1 MINFDNSLPFRKVTY
16 YNTITLLHQ
25 LSYSHTSLL
34 ATPPVSAPSEPV
46 ELPAPA
52 EQAGSASRPA
62 PAFPTYR
69 ECRWPHARALCG
81 SVGHRYHDDATPDRC
96 GNKPASATDTA
107 HCSGTG
113 TQACAISSIPPLRHR
128 W

>member
-1 MINFDNSLPFRKVTY
+1 MINFDNSLPFRKVTF

-25 LSYSHTSLL
+25 LSSSHTSLL

-46 ELPAPA
+46 ELPAPV

-81 SVGHRYHDDATPDRC
+81 SVGHRYHDDAARGRC
-96 GNKPASATDTA
+96 DNKAASARDTA

-113 TQACAISSIPPLRHR
+113 IPAYATSSIQP
-128 W
+128 